1 MMYDLILTI
10 KRGIH
15 MTDFTDIKL
24 KINGIIDKNKKIYF
38 DSKTISDIEE
48 FGDTKEEQ
56 KIMKLAFIPSVLFS
70 TIFFTSISFSIA
82 KFFFLM
88 SSETWFL
95 TLSLSMFFS
104 FILSLLICNKTA
116 LYFINLLMKKK
127 INNIENGIISKD
139 EITEE
144 LFKDFFWTSKI
155 DKETETVLKM
165 TLPYNLYLMLH
176 GKRPSGL
183 NYLDVSKFLENIE
196 KYEKEA
202 KDIEDKRISVDM
214 DVIKTSDIKDN
225 VLVI

>member
-1 MMYDLILTI
+1 
-10 KRGIH
+10 

-82 KFFFLM
+82 KFFFIM

-104 FILSLLICNKTA
+104 FILSLFIYNKTT

-144 LFKDFFWTSKI
+144 LFKDFFWTSTI

-196 KYEKEA
+196 KYEKEV
-202 KDIEDKRISVDM
+202 KDIEDERISIGM
-214 DVIKTSDIKDN
+214 DFIKSSDIKDN

>member
-1 MMYDLILTI
+1 MIYDLILTI

-38 DSKTISDIEE
+38 DSKTIADIEE

-56 KIMKLAFIPSVLFS
+56 KIMKLTFIPSVLFS

-104 FILSLLICNKTA
+104 FILSLLICNKTT

-196 KYEKEA
+196 KYEKEV
-202 KDIEDKRISVDM
+202 KILRI
-214 DVIKTSDIKDN
+214 KEYQ
-225 VLVI
+225 

>member
-15 MTDFTDIKL
+15 MTDFTDIKH

-38 DSKTISDIEE
+38 DSKTIADIEE

-183 NYLDVSKFLENIE
+183 NYLDVFKFLENIE

>member
-82 KFFFLM
+82 KFFFIM

>member
-82 KFFFLM
+82 KFFFIM

-104 FILSLLICNKTA
+104 FILSLFIYNKTT

-144 LFKDFFWTSKI
+144 LFKDFFWTSTI

-196 KYEKEA
+196 KYEKEV
-202 KDIEDKRISVDM
+202 KDIEDERISIGM
-214 DVIKTSDIKDN
+214 DFIKSSDIKDN

>member
-1 MMYDLILTI
+1 
-10 KRGIH
+10 

-82 KFFFLM
+82 KFFFIM

-104 FILSLLICNKTA
+104 FILSLFIYNK
-116 LYFINLLMKKK
+116 
-127 INNIENGIISKD
+127 
-139 EITEE
+139 
-144 LFKDFFWTSKI
+144 
-155 DKETETVLKM
+155 
-165 TLPYNLYLMLH
+165 
-176 GKRPSGL
+176 
-183 NYLDVSKFLENIE
+183 
-196 KYEKEA
+196 
-202 KDIEDKRISVDM
+202 KDIEDKRISIGIDF
-214 DVIKTSDIKDN
+214 IKSSDIKDN

>member
-1 MMYDLILTI
+1 MVYDLILTI
-10 KRGIH
+10 KRGSH

-24 KINGIIDKNKKIYF
+24 KINGIINKNKKIYF
-38 DSKTISDIEE
+38 DSKTIADIEE

-82 KFFFLM
+82 NFFFLM

-104 FILSLLICNKTA
+104 FILSLLICNKTT

-127 INNIENGIISKD
+127 INKIENGIISKD

-144 LFKDFFWTSKI
+144 IFKDFFWTSKI

-165 TLPYNLYLMLH
+165 TLPYNLYLILH

-183 NYLDVSKFLENIE
+183 NYLDISKFLENIE
-196 KYEKEA
+196 KYEKEV
-202 KDIEDKRISVDM
+202 KDTEDKRISIGM
-214 DVIKTSDIKDN
+214 DFIKSSDIKDN